1 MLKGTQK
8 KMIVVEGNTG
18 SMFETVYFVLKRD
31 AEESGRYREKDMISE
46 ANRIINENSI
56 EPSLRR
62 KRISTK
68 MAAIFS
74 FLLGT
79 LTGATFL
86 ILWNC
91 FA

>member
-46 ANRIINENSI
+46 ANRIVEASVNRKQKRSVKAR
-56 EPSLRR
+56 SLLPFALGAVL
-62 KRISTK
+62 STLLYT
-68 MAAIFS
+68 AA
-74 FLLGT
+74 L
-79 LTGATFL
+79 L
-86 ILWNC
+86 ILGR
-91 FA
+91 